1 MRVGGAGN
9 KLATLLMRCVIT
21 VLGKGN
27 QKQKKRNARKIA
39 SSFSTEMKFED
50 GRGGNRFG
58 NLNTNR

>member
-27 QKQKKRNARKIA
+27 QKKRNARKIA